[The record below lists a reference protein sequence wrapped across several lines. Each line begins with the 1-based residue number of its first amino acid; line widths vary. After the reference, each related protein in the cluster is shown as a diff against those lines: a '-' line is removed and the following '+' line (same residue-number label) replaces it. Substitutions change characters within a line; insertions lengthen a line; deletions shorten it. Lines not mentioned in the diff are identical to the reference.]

1 MTSKDISSPSAS
13 RRRALATLAGG
24 SLLTVATLAGRS
36 AHAQAA
42 PQESVDY
49 TRLAAP
55 QPNDHPGKIEVTEW
69 FGFWCPH
76 CNDFEPIL
84 ENWVKKLPP
93 DVEMNYVPIA
103 FYDQQVPLQRLFYTL
118 QVLGLDRSWRPK
130 VFAAIHQAH
139 LGLDTGETQ
148 ADWAAQNGIDRKKYL
163 DVYNSFSVQANAR
176 RASSMAQAYGI
187 SSVPTLSVDGKFEV
201 LGSAKALTTLDYL
214 IAQERRTV
222 K

>member
-1 MTSKDISSPSAS
+1 MTTKAKETHLLS
-13 RRRALATLAGG
+13 RRRALVTLSGAGALAIA
-24 SLLTVATLAGRS
+24 SVASRPLY
-36 AHAQAA
+36 AQTA
-42 PQESVDY
+42 PQENSDF

-55 QPNDHPGKIEVTEW
+55 QQVDHPGKIEVTEW

-76 CNDFEPIL
+76 CNEFEPIL
-84 ENWVKKLPP
+84 ENWVRKLPP

-118 QVLGLDRSWRPK
+118 QVLGLDRTLRPK
-130 VFAAIHQAH
+130 VFAAIHEAH
-139 LGLDTGETQ
+139 TPLDTGEAQ
-148 ADWAAQNGIDRKKYL
+148 ADWAAQNGIDKKKYL
-163 DVYNSFSVQANAR
+163 DVYNSFSVQSNAR

-187 SSVPTLSVDGKFEV
+187 SSVPTLSVDGKYEV

-214 IAQERRTV
+214 IAQERRAR